1 MIQTEMAAIKIP
13 QLALKRF
20 ILEAKKNLIDNDI
33 VETLSYFLGDENE
46 DEINV
51 ETVLFPDQS
60 ATQSRVNDE
69 GKFAYIPCLKSMSR
83 VHV

>member
-20 ILEAKKNLIDNDI
+20 ILEAKKNLIDNHI

-51 ETVLFPDQS
+51 DTVLFPDQS

-69 GKFAYIPCLKSMSR
+69 GTQ
-83 VHV
+83 